1 MKIKV
6 KNLGALR
13 EAEFTLGDLT
23 IICGGNNIGKT
34 YATYALFGFLY
45 TWQRILSIQI
55 NDDKIEDLLA
65 DGVIR
70 IDIQEYVKKS
80 EQIIIKACERYT
92 QELPKIFAAPIDRF
106 KNTEFNISL
115 EIKTEDIKLKNKFD
129 RKMGS
134 ANAEIFSITKS
145 EESTELVVTLLVEK
159 DKVKI
164 PYEFIKFLIAN
175 AIKDIIFAQ
184 FFPRPFIASAERTG
198 AAIFRKELNFA
209 KNRLLEEIGQADE
222 NIDTMELLLKE
233 YDDYALPIKTNVDFT
248 RKLETIVKKNSFIT
262 DEHPDLLADFTDII
276 GGEYT
281 VTRNDELY
289 YVPLYYV
296 PKGKKVKL
304 SMDESSSAVRS
315 LLDIGFYL
323 KHEAQHGDLLMV
335 DEPELNL
342 HPENQRRVARL
353 FARLVNVGIKV
364 FITTHSDYIVK
375 ELNTLI
381 MLNHDKPHLQRIA
394 QQEGYRPEELITAEK
409 IKVYIAEE
417 ANMKLEGNTKKT
429 KCQTLISADI
439 DPELGI
445 EARSFDTTIETMNR
459 IQEAIFWSEE

>member
-289 YVPLYYV
+289 YVP
-296 PKGKKVKL
+296 KGKKVKL